1 MREASA
7 YQRRGKPAVAERLCH
22 EILAEAPDHFD
33 AWNMLGVV
41 LYEQHQFS
49 AAAHCFEQAIAIN
62 PGNAAARLNLGLP
75 LQRLRRG
82 DEALATY
89 DRALALRPD
98 YPEALL
104 NRGNALLDLG
114 RHEEGLAS
122 YDRVLAVRPAHAAA
136 LYNRGKALQ
145 GLNRHAEALAS
156 YDRALALRP
165 DYPEALLNRG
175 IALEDLNRIDE
186 SLASYDRALALRPDY
201 ARALG
206 NRGTALASRKL
217 WQDAAA
223 SFSRLLELAPD
234 HDYAVGNL
242 LKCRLHGCDWEDL
255 PQLAGRTAL
264 AVDRGAKA
272 ISPFSFLAA
281 SGSAAAQLRCAR
293 TWFADRHPASP
304 APMWAGER
312 FRNDRIRVAYLSA
325 DFGDHP
331 VSFLTAR
338 LFEIHDRRRFEPIAI
353 SFRPATEDRM
363 ARRLDSAF
371 DRWLDV
377 SGMSDRAVAERLRDL
392 RIDIAVDLMG
402 FTTGSRT
409 GVLACR
415 PAPIQVNY
423 LGYPGTMGAPYID
436 YIIADEY
443 VVPKGSELHYSEQVV
458 RLPGSFQAND
468 DQRKAS
474 AKAPTRAE
482 AGLPETGLVLCSF
495 NKSYKI
501 NPPVFDIWM
510 RLLQNVAGSV
520 LWLYADSA
528 LVQENLRREAAKR
541 GVLPDRLVFAP
552 LLEYPDHLARCRL
565 ADLFLDTLPFN
576 GGATASDL
584 LWSGVPVLTC
594 SGESFASRMGGSI
607 LNAAGLPEL
616 VTHSLE
622 DYESLALKLASDPA
636 ALADVRAKLAGN
648 RASCVLFDSNRLRRH
663 LEAAYVTMWERF
675 QLAEPPASFAVDPL
689 Q

>member
-1 MREASA
+1 
-7 YQRRGKPAVAERLCH
+7 
-22 EILAEAPDHFD
+22 
-33 AWNMLGVV
+33 MLGVV
-41 LYEQHQFS
+41 LYAQHQFS
-49 AAAHCFEQAIAIN
+49 AAAHCFEQAIAID
-62 PGNAAARLNLGLP
+62 PGSAAAHLNLGLP

-104 NRGNALLDLG
+104 NRGNTLLDLG

-136 LYNRGKALQ
+136 LYNRGRALQ
-145 GLNRHAEALAS
+145 GLKRHAEALAS
-156 YDRALALRP
+156 YDHALALRP

-201 ARALG
+201 ARALS

-242 LKCRLHGCDWEDL
+242 LKCRLRGCDWEDL
-255 PQLAGRTAL
+255 PQLAGRTAV

-409 GVLACR
+409 GVLAWR

-474 AKAPTRAE
+474 AKALTRAA

-501 NPPVFDIWM
+501 TPRIFDVWV
-510 RLLQNVAGSV
+510 RLLQRVEGSV
-520 LWLYADSA
+520 LWLYQRNAEPIS
-528 LVQENLRREAAKR
+528 NLRREAQMR
-541 GVLPDRLVFAP
+541 GIAPNRLVFASKVK
-552 LLEYPDHLARCRL
+552 LEDHLARHRL
-565 ADLFLDTLPFN
+565 ADLFLDTLPCN
-576 GGATASDL
+576 AHTTASDALWAGLPVVSCAGTTFAGRVAGSL
-584 LWSGVPVLTC
+584 LHAV
-594 SGESFASRMGGSI
+594 
-607 LNAAGLPEL
+607 GLPEL
-616 VTHSLE
+616 VTNTLE
-622 DYESLALKLASDPA
+622 DYEALALKLATDA
-636 ALADVRAKLAGN
+636 TLLREIKERLAQ
-648 RASCVLFDSNRLRRH
+648 NRLTKPLFNTDRFRRH
-663 LEAAYVTMWERF
+663 IEAAYTTMWEIHQRGEEPRA
-675 QLAEPPASFAVDPL
+675 LAVMSVD
-689 Q
+689 